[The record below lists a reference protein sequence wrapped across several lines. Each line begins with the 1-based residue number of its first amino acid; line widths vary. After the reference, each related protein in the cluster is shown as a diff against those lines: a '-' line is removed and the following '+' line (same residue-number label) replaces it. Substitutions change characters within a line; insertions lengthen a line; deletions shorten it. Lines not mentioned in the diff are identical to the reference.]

1 MSSFITIILVPL
13 RPKYA
18 RSKQVPG
25 PEPVGDRRLLIGAK
39 RVWRDTAHSQFC
51 KPYLVPFDAAAFDSR
66 RTPRDVL
73 PTNRPHGTQSL
84 SVSEP
89 SSRGTTPSPRA
100 HVRCVAARAPGPT
113 EHALGPEG
121 GHTHG
126 RRRRTARVVLS
137 SARQGRAAHPGAA
150 TTAVG
155 PTSLGACGHTSGIRH
170 LLLWGSGFWF
180 SSRFRSVG
188 VA

>member
-1 MSSFITIILVPL
+1 MRCAGCRRAGDRQDRRCVSSFKNHT
-13 RPKYA
+13 
-18 RSKQVPG
+18 
-25 PEPVGDRRLLIGAK
+25 
-39 RVWRDTAHSQFC
+39 
-51 KPYLVPFDAAAFDSR
+51 LVPFCAKHEVDTRICVR
-66 RTPRDVL
+66 RLTRTRSGPL
-73 PTNRPHGTQSL
+73 GTLYSTNRPHGTQSQ

>member
-1 MSSFITIILVPL
+1 M
-13 RPKYA
+13 PKYEVA
-18 RSKQVPG
+18 GTGAWRHRASIYRITATILHRYRVP
-25 PEPVGDRRLLIGAK
+25 
-39 RVWRDTAHSQFC
+39 
-51 KPYLVPFDAAAFDSR
+51 YDAAAFDSR

-73 PTNRPHGTQSL
+73 RTNRPHGTQSQ

-170 LLLWGSGFWF
+170 LLCGVQASGSPQGSGP
-180 SSRFRSVG
+180 
-188 VA
+188 